1 MVHEF
6 SDKLKATAQRL
17 GIEPE
22 QIPRSIAIIMDGNG
36 RWAQQ
41 RGLAR
46 VEGHVRGAQIVEK
59 IVRHCVEIGIEGLT
73 LYSFSI
79 ENWKRPV
86 EEIDALMH
94 LYQEYLVNM
103 RPLLKENDIRLIHV
117 GRRDRLPQVVQ
128 EELQRTLDATADN
141 HGLQLG
147 LALNYGGRTEIVDA
161 VQNIGR
167 QCASGSLDWSD
178 IDEVCISRHLYT
190 RDMRDPDLLIRTS
203 NEWRISNFLLWQI
216 SYSEFYV
223 TCQYWPDFDEQALE
237 EAILSYAHRDR
248 RYGALSKTGDQ

>member
-1 MVHEF
+1 MAHAF

-17 GIEPE
+17 EIEPE

-41 RGLAR
+41 RGLSR
-46 VEGHVRGAQIVEK
+46 TEGHARGAQVVET
-59 IVRHCVEIGIEGLT
+59 IVRHCVELGIEALT

-117 GRRDRLPQVVQ
+117 GRCNRLPQVVQ

-141 HGLQLG
+141 HTLQLG

-161 VQNIGR
+161 VQAIGR
-167 QCASGSLDWSD
+167 QCAAGSLDWTR
-178 IDEVCISRHLYT
+178 IDEACISRHLYT
-190 RDMRDPDLLIRTS
+190 SDMPDPDLLIRTS

-237 EAILSYAHRDR
+237 EAILSYARRDR
-248 RYGALSKTGDQ
+248 RFGALSHRK